1 MQHRHPYIFRTEPA
15 NPRSLY
21 RMSAEKLFARYHPR
35 EVMTAWKRFPRLNSK
50 TSFAKAKRQLSQYFS
65 LLNEMIKS
73 DLLDLLYN
81 YKWDT
86 YRQKH
91 RSILDKEMLDNDL
104 CCTYPEECSGRHNLE
119 MQVQNG
125 Y

>member
-1 MQHRHPYIFRTEPA
+1 MDRHPYIFRTDPA

-21 RMSAEKLFARYHPR
+21 RMAAEKMLARYHPR
-35 EVMTAWKRFPRLNSK
+35 EVMTAWKRFPRLNTKS
-50 TSFAKAKRQLSQYFS
+50 SFAKAKRQLSQYFS

-91 RSILDKEMLDNDL
+91 RSILDKEMLDKAKRNRKNKARIHITHYFVL
-104 CCTYPEECSGRHNLE
+104 
-119 MQVQNG
+119 
-125 Y
+125 